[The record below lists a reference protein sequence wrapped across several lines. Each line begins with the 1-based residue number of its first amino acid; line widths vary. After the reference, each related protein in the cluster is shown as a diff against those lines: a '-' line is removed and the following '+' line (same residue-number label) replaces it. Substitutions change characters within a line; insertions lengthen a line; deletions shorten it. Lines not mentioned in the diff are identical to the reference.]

1 MYSLVR
7 PNHVTTV
14 IPLAKKLDEC
24 GVFGVTSDECLNY
37 AMQNRLEW
45 HAKGVRIVKEM
56 VERVKAPRKQI
67 SRAARSNSIG
77 YMARRSAT
85 FMMPTGTKA
94 ACAGEVAWGNESS
107 NYDASLEFSRDCMD
121 GSDLTDKTPTEEGK
135 ATVAPTFEG
144 DSDDD
149 DSIVIEA

>member
-1 MYSLVR
+1 
-7 PNHVTTV
+7 
-14 IPLAKKLDEC
+14 
-24 GVFGVTSDECLNY
+24 
-37 AMQNRLEW
+37 
-45 HAKGVRIVKEM
+45 
-56 VERVKAPRKQI
+56 
-67 SRAARSNSIG
+67 
-77 YMARRSAT
+77 
-85 FMMPTGTKA
+85 MMPTGTKA